1 MSLLL
6 VRSSK
11 PITYRS
17 KFEIVNDILSAVLES
32 PVIKRRHRTTIGHAI
47 GLAHW
52 LTVKYLK
59 ILVDQDLLRISH
71 GNGAYG
77 HYEITPK
84 GIRYLQAFAE
94 IEDDLSPVNNA

>member
-1 MSLLL
+1 MP
-6 VRSSK
+6 SSSY
-11 PITYRS
+11 TSYRS
-17 KFEIVNDILSAVLES
+17 KFEIVNDILRAVLES
-32 PVIKRRHRTTIGHAI
+32 PAIKRRHRTTIGHAT

-77 HYEITPK
+77 YYEITPK
-84 GIRYLQAFAE
+84 GIRYLQLFTE
-94 IEDDLSPVNNA
+94 IEDDLRPVNAA